1 MSDYRTHADDT
12 SSFELHISDDRAVGA
27 QVAVPF
33 YGRHAGYT
41 YPTCYAG
48 VITND
53 DIVADHGIGQNNN
66 VIANTDL
73 IADGHMLKHHHPLA
87 QRRHSGDTRRRM
99 DDGFEPLRWESR
111 LGDDRSFLSEVVLAA
126 DAIHKV
132 GIRIVSGTLQRAEHL
147 YVPYLLTPLP
157 LIIIQEADALVLRFV
172 RLHIPLVHSI

>member
-1 MSDYRTHADDT
+1 MSDYRTHANDT
-12 SSFELHISDDRAVGA
+12 SSFELHIADDGAVGA

-33 YGRHAGYT
+33 YGRHAGYA

-73 IADGHMLKHHHPLA
+73 IADAHMLKHHHPLA
-87 QRRHSGDTRRRM
+87 QRRHAGDTRRRM
-99 DDGFEPLRWESR
+99 DDGFEPLRWEPR
-111 LGDDRSFLSEVVLAA
+111 LGDDRSFLPKVALAA

-132 GIRIVSGTLQRAEHL
+132 GIRIVCGTFQRAEYLHA
-147 YVPYLLTPLP
+147 PYFLTPP
-157 LIIIQEADALVLRFV
+157 LLIVVEKSDALVPR
-172 RLHIPLVHSI
+172 